1 MLTKQKFVDQSIY
14 LFILTNSNL
23 KEIYFKII
31 LFIYYI
37 ILYYIILYYL
47 LYYFLF
53 YYFSTL
59 SNF

>member
-37 ILYYIILYYL
+37 ILYYFFI
-47 LYYFLF
+47 FLF
-53 YYFSTL
+53 FNSFKL
-59 SNF
+59 FNS